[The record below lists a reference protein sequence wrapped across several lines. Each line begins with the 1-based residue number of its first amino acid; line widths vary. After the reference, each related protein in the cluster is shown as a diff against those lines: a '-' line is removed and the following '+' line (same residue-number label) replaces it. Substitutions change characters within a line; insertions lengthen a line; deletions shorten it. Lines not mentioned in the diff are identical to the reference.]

1 MKKLCFSSYY
11 KILFQAKIRVNDETL
26 FRSVIG
32 PLFKSDYDYNS
43 DKGTI
48 GHYKTG
54 ATLASNLVSS
64 ASTGNVELLSSAY
77 ADGLIKKLMPTKQAN
92 VVLAIQDLLSSDS
105 SLPDTTQIGDS
116 HHFTKYS
123 ITNSNTFSLAD
134 LLANITMFCLK
145 TPNDV
150 TPEIDDTYLDTFDSR
165 RNEIHFNDNPL
176 RVNTELSFTARQD
189 SFDKTFFEISHP
201 GALTTPNESIIKIY
215 ALRLQNKEFSFKD
228 INSFILKNIGRYV
241 FSRAKRNQYTVIE
254 DFETL
259 AFEAIKELK
268 RANPSLSL
276 GDQFSDMMLYSFLEC
291 ALNAP
296 KVLSKIELN
305 KLSGTFN
312 SSSSGVHFV
321 PSNDLKVRNH
331 QLAFGASNVVGDLSS
346 AVDNA
351 LEQITKILLNI
362 GDEIDLVESNL
373 LDSIYDRDTTD
384 YLKRTLLPTKAS
396 LPKPD
401 TSFGVFLGYTI
412 SLDGTSGLNSYDFSI
427 FLRNRMKTDIISV
440 IPYIQ
445 SQIKSLGLDNYSFYF
460 YVLPLINAEEDKNI
474 IMDGSLGGVLV
485 D

>member
-11 KILFQAKIRVNDETL
+11 KVLFQAKISVNDETL
-26 FRSVIG
+26 FKSVVG

-48 GHYKTG
+48 GHYKKG
-54 ATLASNLVSS
+54 ATLATNLVSS
-64 ASTGNVELLSSAY
+64 ASTGDVELLSSSY
-77 ADGLIKKLMPTKQAN
+77 VDGLIKKLTPTKQAN

-105 SLPDTTQIGDS
+105 TLPNTTLIGDS
-116 HHFTKYS
+116 PSYTKHD
-123 ITNSNTFSLAD
+123 ILNSSTFALSA
-134 LLANITMFCLK
+134 LLANVTLFCLK
-145 TPNDV
+145 TPNEA
-150 TPEIDDTYLDTFDSR
+150 TPEIDGTYLDTFDSK

-176 RVNTELSFTARQD
+176 RVNTTLSFTARQD
-189 SFDKTFFEISHP
+189 SFDKTFFEISHF
-201 GALTTPNESIIKIY
+201 GALTTPNDSTIKIY
-215 ALRLQNKEFSFKD
+215 ALRFQNKEFSFKD

-241 FSRAKRNQYTVIE
+241 FSRAKRNQYTVID

-259 AFEAIKELK
+259 AFDAIKELK

-276 GDQFSDMMLYSFLEC
+276 GDQFSDIMLYSFLEC

-321 PSNDLKVRNH
+321 PSSDLKVRNH

-362 GDEIDLVESNL
+362 DDEIDLVESNL

-384 YLKRTLLPTKAS
+384 YLKRTLLPIKVS

-401 TSFGVFLGYTI
+401 TSFGIFLGYSI
-412 SLDGTSGLNSYDFSI
+412 SLDGTSGLNNYDFSKL
-427 FLRNRMKTDIISV
+427 LRDRMKSDIISV

-445 SQIKSLGLDNYSFYF
+445 SQIKTLDLDSYSFYF
-460 YVLPLINAEEDKNI
+460 YVLPLIDAEQDKNV